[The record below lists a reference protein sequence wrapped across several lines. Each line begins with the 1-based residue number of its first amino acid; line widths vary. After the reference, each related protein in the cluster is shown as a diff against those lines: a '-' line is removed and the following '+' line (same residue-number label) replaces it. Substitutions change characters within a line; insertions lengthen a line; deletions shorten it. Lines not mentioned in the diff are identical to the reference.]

1 MRNGLGMLLAAG
13 FCLAS
18 FGWLSG
24 GCTTPKAISS
34 FDSAFFN
41 RGGIRVTS
49 EPAGA
54 EVFINEKR
62 IGRTPVAYGLD
73 SVVYRV
79 VAKKRGLGTAEEWV
93 TVPEG
98 KTIEVKLKFDS
109 SGKD

>member
-1 MRNGLGMLLAAG
+1 MLLAAG
-13 FCLAS
+13 FCLVA
-18 FGWLSG
+18 FGWLFG

-49 EPAGA
+49 EPTGA

-62 IGRTPVAYGLD
+62 VGRTPMAYGLD
-73 SVVYRV
+73 SGVYRV
-79 VAKKRGLGTAEEWV
+79 VAKKRGLETAEEWV

-98 KTIEVKLKFDS
+98 KTIDVKLKFDS

>member
-1 MRNGLGMLLAAG
+1 MRKSLGTVLAAI
-13 FCLAS
+13 FSLATLGLMS
-18 FGWLSG
+18 SG
-24 GCTTPKAISS
+24 CNTPKAVSS

-49 EPAGA
+49 EPTGA

-62 IGRTPVAYGLD
+62 VGRTPMAYGLD
-73 SVVYRV
+73 SGVYRV

-93 TVPEG
+93 TVPKN

>member
-1 MRNGLGMLLAAG
+1 MLLAAG
-13 FCLAS
+13 FCLIA
-18 FGWLSG
+18 FGLLSG

-62 IGRTPVAYGLD
+62 IGRTPIAYGLD
-73 SVVYRV
+73 SGVYRV